1 MAVNTWH
8 LPSKYY
14 EHIFVSGLHPVP
26 PFLPKK
32 EKLGKGTGV
41 GTTKNTSLENPSTSK
56 WTQYNHSRYGQMYS
70 QIDFHVKN
78 K

>member
-1 MAVNTWH
+1 MEAVDRTIHSVQYDCMAENTWH

-26 PFLPKK
+26 PSLPKK

-41 GTTKNTSLENPSTSK
+41 GMAKKHSLRKSI
-56 WTQYNHSRYGQMYS
+56 H
-70 QIDFHVKN
+70 
-78 K
+78 